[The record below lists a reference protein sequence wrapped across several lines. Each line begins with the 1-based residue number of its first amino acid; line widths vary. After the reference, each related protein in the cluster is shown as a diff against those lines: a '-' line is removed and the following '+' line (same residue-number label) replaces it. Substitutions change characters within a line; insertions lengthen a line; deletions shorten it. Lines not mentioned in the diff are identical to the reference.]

1 MYKWKIFTEKMKAKK
16 LEWNVSLL
24 VILVLLASSVIALLS
39 INQIQH
45 LITYGNMTF
54 NYFRSYYLAKAGT
67 ELWLTEV
74 YNRDSWFEN
83 QIQSGDAIIT
93 ENLVWNY
100 TGFNPYFTMDIKS
113 NFESITDDIRF
124 GCESGNKIRLL
135 SWEWIVIPLFKDIT
149 SWRNNILNPMYGNL
163 QWLSQGDINSINLSD
178 ISPTGS
184 ELIFWFFVFDDNQ
197 NMLEIEVQTW
207 TNLNSFTRGI
217 WDYDDNAQKY
227 LTIKNPW
234 NGSVEFCVKWRSNQ
248 KLPYSDAL
256 ITVQANYADM
266 EVWLQSVVKRQTP
279 SWSMNVLWGVD
290 LSSL

>member
-1 MYKWKIFTEKMKAKK
+1 MFKLKKFIKIIKFKK
-16 LEWNVSLL
+16 LNGNVSLL
-24 VILVLLASSVIALLS
+24 IVLVLLASSVIALLS
-39 INQIQH
+39 INQIKH

-74 YNRDSWFEN
+74 YNRDSWFEDT
-83 QIQSGDAIIT
+83 IQSGHAIVT
-93 ENLVWNY
+93 GNLVWNY
-100 TGFNPYFTMDIKS
+100 TGFNPYFTMKIES
-113 NFESITDDIRF
+113 NFKSITDDIRF

-149 SWRNNILNPMYGNL
+149 SWRNIILNPMGGIL
-163 QWLSQGDINSINLSD
+163 QWLRKTDIDNINLSD

-207 TNLNSFTRGI
+207 KNLNGFLSEI
-217 WDYDDNAQKY
+217 WNYDDYDQKY

-234 NGSVEFCVKWRSNQ
+234 NSSVEFCVEWRGNQ

-266 EVWLQSVVKRQTP
+266 EVWLQSIVKRQTP